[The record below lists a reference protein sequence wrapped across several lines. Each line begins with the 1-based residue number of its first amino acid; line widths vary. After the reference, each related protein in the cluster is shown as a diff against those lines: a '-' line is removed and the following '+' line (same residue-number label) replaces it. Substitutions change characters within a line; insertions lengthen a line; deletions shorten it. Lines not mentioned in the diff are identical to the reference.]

1 MNSPKTGIY
10 AASLTPF
17 TASYVPE
24 IATLISHVQ
33 WLLENGADGVALL
46 GSTGEA
52 NSMTLEQRQA
62 IIEQSTRK
70 LPADRLLIGT
80 GSCAL
85 QDAIKLTKVSID
97 AGVYA
102 VLVVPP
108 FYYKPQSEES
118 IIRFYSELIAGVN
131 DPKLRIVFYNFPKFT
146 GYNFDHNIIGK
157 MKSRFGEIAAGIK
170 DSSGNWENM
179 SGVAQN
185 VGDFMVYSGTETFLL
200 EILLTGGAGCITATA
215 NLIAP
220 ECQQV
225 FQAWKNEQ
233 LEDAKQKQ
241 KKLTSLRKVFES
253 YPFVSGLKSIF
264 VDQKKDSIE
273 WGQMMPPFQGL
284 MKDQLHELKEKIKDL
299 GLDLSKRL
307 S

>member
-17 TASYVPE
+17 TASYEPE
-24 IATLISHVQ
+24 IPALISHVQ

-102 VLVVPP
+102 VLVLPP

-118 IIRFYSELIAGVN
+118 IIRFYSELIATVN
-131 DPKLRIVFYNFPKFT
+131 DSRLRIIFYNFPKFT
-146 GYNFDHNIIGK
+146 GYNFDHNVIGK
-157 MKSRFGEIAAGIK
+157 MKQRFGEIAAGVK

-179 SGVAQN
+179 SGIVEN
-185 VGDFMVYSGTETFLL
+185 VSDFMVYSGTETYLL
-200 EILLTGGAGCITATA
+200 ENLLNGGTGCITATA
-215 NLIAP
+215 NIFAT

-233 LEDAKQKQ
+233 FEYAEQKQ
-241 KKLTSLRKVFES
+241 KKLTSLRQAFES

-264 VDQKKDSIE
+264 ADQQNSNKWKH
-273 WGQMMPPFQGL
+273 MMFPFDEL
-284 MKDQLHELKEKIKDL
+284 NNDQLHEIKQKIEDL
-299 GLDLSKRL
+299 GLDISKRL

>member
-10 AASLTPF
+10 AASITPF
-17 TASYVPE
+17 TASYEPE
-24 IATLISHVQ
+24 IPALVAHVQ
-33 WLLENGADGVALL
+33 WLLENDADGVALL

-62 IIEQSTRK
+62 IIEQSTRN
-70 LPADRLLIGT
+70 LPSDRLLIGT

-85 QDAIKLTKVSID
+85 QDVIRLTKVSID

-102 VLVVPP
+102 VLVLPP

-118 IIRFYSELIAGVN
+118 IIRFYSELIASVN
-131 DPKLRIVFYNFPKFT
+131 DSRLRIIFYNFPKFT
-146 GYNFDHNIIGK
+146 GYNFDQNVIGK
-157 MKSRFGEIAAGIK
+157 MKHRFGEIAAGIK

-185 VGDFMVYSGTETFLL
+185 VSDFMVYSGTETFLL
-200 EILLTGGAGCITATA
+200 ETLLNGGAGCITATA
-215 NLIAP
+215 NLIAT

-225 FQAWKNEQ
+225 FQAWKNEH

-241 KKLTSLRKVFES
+241 NKLTSLRKAFES

-264 VDQKKDSIE
+264 ADKKDSNE
-273 WGQMMPPFQGL
+273 WKHMIPPFDLL
-284 MKDQLHELKEKIKDL
+284 MKDQLDELKENIKDL

>member
-1 MNSPKTGIY
+1 MNSPKKGIY
-10 AASLTPF
+10 TAALTPF
-17 TASYVPE
+17 NASYEPE
-24 IATLISHVQ
+24 IPALIGHVQ
-33 WLLENGADGVALL
+33 WLLENGTDGVALL

-52 NSMTLEQRQA
+52 NSMTLEQRQS
-62 IIEQSTRK
+62 IIEQSTRI

-97 AGVYA
+97 VGVYA
-102 VLVVPP
+102 VLVLPP

-118 IIRFYSELIAGVN
+118 IIRFYSELIAAVN
-131 DPKLRIVFYNFPKFT
+131 DSRLRIIFYNFPKFT
-146 GYNFDHNIIGK
+146 GYNFDHNVIGK
-157 MKSRFGEIAAGIK
+157 MKQRFGEIAAGIK
-170 DSSGNWENM
+170 DSSGNRENM
-179 SGVAQN
+179 SGVSQN
-185 VGDFMVYSGTETFLL
+185 VSDFMVYSGTETFLL
-200 EILLTGGAGCITATA
+200 ETLLNGGAGCITATA
-215 NLIAP
+215 NLIAT

-241 KKLTSLRKVFES
+241 NKLTSLRKAFES

-264 VDQKKDSIE
+264 ADQKDSNDWE
-273 WGQMMPPFQGL
+273 HMMPPFDGL

>member
-1 MNSPKTGIY
+1 MNSPKKGIY
-10 AASLTPF
+10 TAALTPF
-17 TASYVPE
+17 NASYEPE
-24 IATLISHVQ
+24 ITTLIGHVQ
-33 WLLENGADGVALL
+33 WLLENGSDGVALL

-52 NSMTLEQRQA
+52 NSMTLEQRQS

-70 LPADRLLIGT
+70 LPAARLLIGT

-97 AGVYA
+97 SGVYA
-102 VLVVPP
+102 VLVLPP
-108 FYYKPQSEES
+108 YYYKPQSEEG
-118 IIRFYSELIAGVN
+118 IIRFYSELIDSVN
-131 DPKLRIVFYNFPKFT
+131 DSRLRIIFYNFPKFT
-146 GYNFDHNIIGK
+146 GYNFDHNVIGK
-157 MKSRFGEIAAGIK
+157 MKQSFGEIAAGIK

-185 VGDFMVYSGTETFLL
+185 VSDFMVYSGTETYLL
-200 EILLTGGAGCITATA
+200 DNLLNGGAGCITATA
-215 NLIAP
+215 NLIAT

-241 KKLTSLRKVFES
+241 KRLTSLRKALEIF
-253 YPFVSGLKSIF
+253 PFVSGLKSIF
-264 VDQKKDSIE
+264 ADQKDSNE
-273 WGQMMPPFQGL
+273 WGNMMPPFDGL
-284 MKDQLHELKEKIKDL
+284 IKDQLHELKEKIKDL

>member
-17 TASYVPE
+17 SASYEPE
-24 IATLISHVQ
+24 IPALIDHVQ
-33 WLLENGADGVALL
+33 WLLENGTDGVALL

-52 NSMTLEQRQA
+52 NSMTLEQRQT

-85 QDAIKLTKVSID
+85 QDAVRLTKVSID
-97 AGVYA
+97 AGVNA
-102 VLVVPP
+102 VLVLPP
-108 FYYKPQSEES
+108 FYYKPQTDES
-118 IIRFYSELIAGVN
+118 IIRFYSELIATVN
-131 DPKLRIVFYNFPKFT
+131 DSRLRIIFYNFPKFT
-146 GYNFDHNIIGK
+146 GYNFDHNVIGK
-157 MKSRFGEIAAGIK
+157 MKQSFGEIAAGIK

-179 SGVAQN
+179 SGVAQK
-185 VGDFMVYSGTETFLL
+185 VSDFMVYSGTENFLL
-200 EILLTGGAGCITATA
+200 DNLLNGGAGCITATA
-215 NLIAP
+215 NLIAT

-225 FQAWKNEQ
+225 FQAWKNDR

-241 KKLTSLRKVFES
+241 NNLTSLRKAFES
-253 YPFVSGLKSIF
+253 YPFVSGLKSIIA
-264 VDQKKDSIE
+264 DQKDSNE
-273 WGQMMPPFQGL
+273 WKHMMPPFGGL

-307 S
+307 Y

>member
-17 TASYVPE
+17 TASYEPE
-24 IATLISHVQ
+24 IPMLISHVQ

-52 NSMTLEQRQA
+52 NSMTLEQRQS

-80 GSCAL
+80 GSCAI

-97 AGVYA
+97 AGVNV
-102 VLVVPP
+102 VLVLPP

-118 IIRFYSELIAGVN
+118 IIRFYSELIDTV
-131 DPKLRIVFYNFPKFT
+131 DDSRLRIIFYNFPKFT
-146 GYNFDHNIIGK
+146 GYNFDHNVIGK
-157 MKSRFGEIAAGIK
+157 MKQRFGEIAAGIK

-179 SGVAQN
+179 AGVAQN
-185 VGDFMVYSGTETFLL
+185 VTDLMVYSGTETFLL
-200 EILLTGGAGCITATA
+200 ETLLNGGAGCITATA
-215 NLIAP
+215 NLIAT

-233 LEDAKQKQ
+233 LEDAKEKQ
-241 KKLTSLRKVFES
+241 KRLTSLRKALEIF
-253 YPFVSGLKSIF
+253 PFVSGLKSIF
-264 VDQKKDSIE
+264 ADQKNSNE
-273 WGQMMPPFQGL
+273 WGNMMPPFDGL
-284 MKDQLHELKEKIKDL
+284 MKSQLNELKEKIKDL
-299 GLDLSKRL
+299 GLDLSKRII
-307 S
+307 

>member
-1 MNSPKTGIY
+1 MNSPKRGIY

-17 TASYVPE
+17 TASYEPE
-24 IATLISHVQ
+24 IQALISHAQ

-52 NSMTLEQRQA
+52 NSMTLEQRRV

-85 QDAIKLTKVSID
+85 QDAIKLTKVTID

-102 VLVVPP
+102 VLVLPP

-118 IIRFYSELIAGVN
+118 IIRFYSELITTVN
-131 DPKLRIVFYNFPKFT
+131 DSRLRIIFYNFPKFT
-146 GYNFDHNIIGK
+146 GYNFDQNVIGK
-157 MKSRFGEIAAGIK
+157 LKQSFGEIAAGIK

-179 SGVAQN
+179 LGIAQN
-185 VGDFMVYSGTETFLL
+185 VNEFMVYSGTETFLL
-200 EILLTGGAGCITATA
+200 ETLLNEGAGCITATA
-215 NLIAP
+215 NIIAT

-233 LEDAKQKQ
+233 LEDAQQKQ
-241 KKLTSLRKVFES
+241 NKLSSLRKVFEN
-253 YPFVSGLKSIF
+253 YPFVSGLKSVF
-264 VDQKKDSIE
+264 ACQKNSNN
-273 WGQMMPPFQGL
+273 WGNMMPPFDQL
-284 MKDQLHELKEKIKDL
+284 TKNQLHELKEKIQDL
-299 GLDLSKRL
+299 GLDISKRL

>member
-10 AASLTPF
+10 TASLTPF
-17 TASYVPE
+17 TASYEPE
-24 IATLISHVQ
+24 IPALISHVQ

-97 AGVYA
+97 SGVYA
-102 VLVVPP
+102 VLVLPP

-118 IIRFYSELIAGVN
+118 IIRFYSELIAAVN
-131 DPKLRIVFYNFPKFT
+131 DSRLRIIFYNFPKFT
-146 GYNFDHNIIGK
+146 GYNFDHNVIRK
-157 MKSRFGEIAAGIK
+157 MKQRFGEIAAGIK

-185 VGDFMVYSGTETFLL
+185 VSDFMVYSGTETFLL
-200 EILLTGGAGCITATA
+200 ETLLNGGAGCITATA
-215 NLIAP
+215 NLIAT

-225 FQAWKNEQ
+225 FQAWENERH
-233 LEDAKQKQ
+233 EDAKQKQ
-241 KKLTSLRKVFES
+241 NILTSLRKAFEI

-264 VDQKKDSIE
+264 ADQKDSNE
-273 WGQMMPPFQGL
+273 WEHMMPPFDGL

-307 S
+307 N

>member
-1 MNSPKTGIY
+1 MNYPNKGIY
-10 AASLTPF
+10 TAALTPF
-17 TASYVPE
+17 NASYEPE
-24 IATLISHVQ
+24 IPTLIGHVQ
-33 WLLENGADGVALL
+33 WLLENGTDGVALL

-52 NSMTLEQRQA
+52 NSMTLEQRQS

-85 QDAIKLTKVSID
+85 HDEIKLTKVSID
-97 AGVYA
+97 VGVYG
-102 VLVVPP
+102 VLVLPP

-118 IIRFYSELIAGVN
+118 IIRFYSELIDSVN
-131 DPKLRIVFYNFPKFT
+131 DSRLRIIFYNFPKFT
-146 GYNFDHNIIGK
+146 GYNFDHNVIGK
-157 MKSRFGEIAAGIK
+157 MKQRFGEIAAGIK

-185 VGDFMVYSGTETFLL
+185 VSDFMVYSGTETYLL
-200 EILLTGGAGCITATA
+200 DNLLNGGAGCITATA
-215 NLIAP
+215 NLIAT

-241 KKLTSLRKVFES
+241 KRLTSLRKALEIF
-253 YPFVSGLKSIF
+253 PFVSGLKSIF
-264 VDQKKDSIE
+264 ADQKDSNE
-273 WGQMMPPFQGL
+273 WGNMMPPFEGL
-284 MKDQLHELKEKIKDL
+284 MKDQLHELKVKIKDL

>member
-17 TASYVPE
+17 TSSYEPE
-24 IATLISHVQ
+24 IPMLISHVQ

-52 NSMTLEQRQA
+52 NSMTLKQRQS
-62 IIEQSTRK
+62 IIEQSARK
-70 LPADRLLIGT
+70 LPVDQLMIGT

-85 QDAIKLTKVSID
+85 KDAIKLTKVSID

-146 GYNFDHNIIGK
+146 GYNFDHNVIGK
-157 MKSRFGEIAAGIK
+157 MKSRVGEIAAGIK

-185 VGDFMVYSGTETFLL
+185 VSDFMVYSGTETFLL

-264 VDQKKDSIE
+264 ADQKGSNE
-273 WGQMMPPFQGL
+273 WKHMMPPFDEL
-284 MKDQLHELKEKIKDL
+284 MKEQLYELKEKIKDL

-307 S
+307 H